1 MSPSSRKARIDR
13 LLTEMARHEID
24 AVIISCPQNR
34 FYLSGFKAE
43 DVSLNESSGM
53 LFISK
58 DCLAFIT
65 DSRYIEAAKEEAP
78 DFDILQYDQNNS
90 FEQLIAKICREK
102 NIKNLGIESEFLSL
116 ARFIKLNETLR
127 KEEVP
132 TSLIPA
138 DEFVGCLRAVK
149 DEEELSLIK
158 DSLKLAEEVM
168 EEVYDYL
175 KPGVIEREVAW
186 FIERRIREKGAEGVS
201 FPPIVAGG
209 PRAALPHAIPTER
222 PLREGEPIIIDMGA
236 RFNGYCSD
244 ITRTVFLGYIPDL
257 WERIYG
263 IVWEAQRLAQEAAQP
278 GITSEKLDEVAR
290 QFIERA
296 GYGAYFG
303 HGLGHGVGIAIH
315 EPPSIRKTG
324 SMVLE
329 PGMVF
334 TIEPGIYLPG
344 KGGIRLE
351 NMVVMKNDGAELLNR
366 LPVSP
371 PMKK

>member
-1 MSPSSRKARIDR
+1 MSPSSRKARIDK

-58 DCLAFIT
+58 DCLVLIT
-65 DSRYIEAAKEEAP
+65 DSRYTEAAKEEAP
-78 DFDILQYDQNNS
+78 DFDIFQYDQNNS
-90 FEQLIAKICREK
+90 LEQIVAKICREK

-116 ARFIKLNETLR
+116 AKFIKLNETLR
-127 KEEVP
+127 KEGAL
-132 TSLIPA
+132 TNLTPA
-138 DEFVGCLRAVK
+138 DEFVGHLRAVK
-149 DEEELSLIK
+149 DEEEVSLIK
-158 DSLKLAEEVM
+158 ESLRLAEEVM
-168 EEVYDYL
+168 EEVYDFL
-175 KPGVIEREVAW
+175 KPGVTEREVAW
-186 FIERRIREKGAEGVS
+186 FIEKRLREKGADGVS

-209 PRAALPHAIPTER
+209 FRAALPHAIPTER
-222 PLREGEPIIIDMGA
+222 PVREGEPIIIDMGA
-236 RFNGYCSD
+236 RLNGYCSD

-257 WERIYG
+257 WDRIYE
-263 IVWEAQRLAQEAAQP
+263 IVLKAQNLAYEAAQP
-278 GITSEKLDEVAR
+278 GITAKKLDGIAR
-290 QFIERA
+290 QFIEQA

-324 SMVLE
+324 SMALE

-344 KGGIRLE
+344 EGGVRLE

>member
-209 PRAALPHAIPTER
+209 PRAALPHAMPTES